1 LLVDYSK
8 YEEYNLFIII
18 FLKLIMIDLM
28 MTIGRLDDIDSDG
41 ELKNYF
47 LKIQEYLSQLKIYN
61 LYKKA
66 FYYK

>member
-1 LLVDYSK
+1 
-8 YEEYNLFIII
+8 
-18 FLKLIMIDLM
+18 MIDLM